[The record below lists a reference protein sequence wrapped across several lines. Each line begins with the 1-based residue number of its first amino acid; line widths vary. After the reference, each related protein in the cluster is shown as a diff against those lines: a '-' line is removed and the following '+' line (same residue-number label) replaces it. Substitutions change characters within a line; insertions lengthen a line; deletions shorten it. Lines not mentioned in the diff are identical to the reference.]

1 MEGISSLWFQGWNSF
16 VVYRKQESKMKRNRK
31 YWKTSAKAAL
41 RGNWIIAIAGMLA
54 YMAVNFLGNVLS
66 LELFPGNSM
75 LEIAAGQI
83 FVFVVSL
90 IAMVFGTGYSY
101 MMLNMSRGREFS
113 LGNLLYMF
121 HNQPDRVL
129 IAAFVMALLN
139 TVSQLPIYFA
149 VYLTDPGSTIEAQMN
164 WMQMIMGIMILSVVL
179 NVLITVPLALS
190 FYLLADNPEMGGVES
205 LKQSMRLMKGH
216 IWQYLMLQLSF
227 APLLIVSLLFS
238 WGFRFCGYFRI
249 WKRLKRLFTEIFWE
263 SLMSRR
269 RRKSLFTKI
278 RHQTIIMQKHS
289 Y

>member
-1 MEGISSLWFQGWNSF
+1 
-16 VVYRKQESKMKRNRK
+16 MKRNRK

-121 HNQPDRVL
+121 HNRSIP
-129 IAAFVMALLN
+129 FV
-139 TVSQLPIYFA
+139 
-149 VYLTDPGSTIEAQMN
+149 
-164 WMQMIMGIMILSVVL
+164 
-179 NVLITVPLALS
+179 
-190 FYLLADNPEMGGVES
+190 
-205 LKQSMRLMKGH
+205 
-216 IWQYLMLQLSF
+216 
-227 APLLIVSLLFS
+227 
-238 WGFRFCGYFRI
+238 
-249 WKRLKRLFTEIFWE
+249 
-263 SLMSRR
+263 
-269 RRKSLFTKI
+269 
-278 RHQTIIMQKHS
+278 
-289 Y
+289 

>member
-1 MEGISSLWFQGWNSF
+1 
-16 VVYRKQESKMKRNRK
+16 
-31 YWKTSAKAAL
+31 
-41 RGNWIIAIAGMLA
+41 
-54 YMAVNFLGNVLS
+54 
-66 LELFPGNSM
+66 
-75 LEIAAGQI
+75 
-83 FVFVVSL
+83 
-90 IAMVFGTGYSY
+90 MVFGTGYSY

-227 APLLIVSLLFS
+227 APLLIVSLLFMGIPLLWVLPYMEAS
-238 WGFRFCGYFRI
+238 ETAFYRDILGEFDEPE
-249 WKRLKRLFTEIFWE
+249 KKEE
-263 SLMSRR
+263 SFYKNTASDD
-269 RRKSLFTKI
+269 
-278 RHQTIIMQKHS
+278 
-289 Y
+289 YNAEA

>member
-54 YMAVNFLGNVLS
+54 YMAMNFLGNVLS

-227 APLLIVSLLFS
+227 APLLIVSLLFMGIPLLWVLPYMEAS
-238 WGFRFCGYFRI
+238 ETAFYRDILGEFDEPE
-249 WKRLKRLFTEIFWE
+249 KKEE
-263 SLMSRR
+263 SFYKNTASDD
-269 RRKSLFTKI
+269 
-278 RHQTIIMQKHS
+278 
-289 Y
+289 YNAEA

>member
-75 LEIAAGQI
+75 
-83 FVFVVSL
+83 

-227 APLLIVSLLFS
+227 APLLIVSLLFMGLPLLWILPYMEAS
-238 WGFRFCGYFRI
+238 ETAFYRDILGEFDEPE
-249 WKRLKRLFTEIFWE
+249 KKEE
-263 SLMSRR
+263 SFYKNTASDD
-269 RRKSLFTKI
+269 
-278 RHQTIIMQKHS
+278 
-289 Y
+289 YNAEA

>member
-1 MEGISSLWFQGWNSF
+1 MVSGVEFLRCLQKTGVKNEKKPKILENKCQGSSQ
-16 VVYRKQESKMKRNRK
+16 RKLDHRD
-31 YWKTSAKAAL
+31 
-41 RGNWIIAIAGMLA
+41 RGNAGL
-54 YMAVNFLGNVLS
+54 YGGELS
-66 LELFPGNSM
+66 GKCPFAGAFSGNSM

-227 APLLIVSLLFS
+227 APLLIVSLLFMGIPLLWVLPYMEAS
-238 WGFRFCGYFRI
+238 ETAFYRDILGEFDEPE
-249 WKRLKRLFTEIFWE
+249 KKEE
-263 SLMSRR
+263 SFYKNTASDD
-269 RRKSLFTKI
+269 
-278 RHQTIIMQKHS
+278 
-289 Y
+289 YNAEA

>member
-1 MEGISSLWFQGWNSF
+1 
-16 VVYRKQESKMKRNRK
+16 MKRNRK

-190 FYLLADNPEMGGVES
+190 FYLLADIREGRSRVPETEHAFDEGT
-205 LKQSMRLMKGH
+205 
-216 IWQYLMLQLSF
+216 YL
-227 APLLIVSLLFS
+227 AVSYAAAKLCTAADRVAS
-238 WGFRFCGYFRI
+238 IHGDSASVGTSVYG
-249 WKRLKRLFTEIFWE
+249 
-263 SLMSRR
+263 SV
-269 RRKSLFTKI
+269 
-278 RHQTIIMQKHS
+278 
-289 Y
+289 

>member
-1 MEGISSLWFQGWNSF
+1 MVSGVEFLRCLQKTGVKNEKKPKILENKCQGSSQ
-16 VVYRKQESKMKRNRK
+16 RKLDHRD
-31 YWKTSAKAAL
+31 
-41 RGNWIIAIAGMLA
+41 RGNAGL
-54 YMAVNFLGNVLS
+54 YGGELS
-66 LELFPGNSM
+66 GKCPFAGAFSGKFY
-75 LEIAAGQI
+75 AGDRAGQI

-227 APLLIVSLLFS
+227 APLLIVSLLFMGIPLLWVLPYMEAS
-238 WGFRFCGYFRI
+238 ETAFYRDILGEFDEPE
-249 WKRLKRLFTEIFWE
+249 KKEE
-263 SLMSRR
+263 SFYKNTASDD
-269 RRKSLFTKI
+269 
-278 RHQTIIMQKHS
+278 
-289 Y
+289 YNAEA